1 MTALETIRDWI
12 KTFPQFDALTTFS
25 VDYTSAEPA
34 NGGLMPSGLVEV
46 SKKTDIFGNTTV
58 TNQYNFTLYFVFF
71 KAPGDDSGAEENAQ
85 WLMDF
90 QDWVQTQSATG
101 AAPRFGDD
109 ARQENIKAQN
119 GMLLEADNEGTAV
132 YSVNLS
138 VQFIKKYEVKNIW
151 LT

>member
-46 SKKTDIFGNTTV
+46 SKKTDIFGNTPV

-132 YSVNLS
+132 
-138 VQFIKKYEVKNIW
+138 
-151 LT
+151 

>member
-12 KTFPQFDALTTFS
+12 KTFPQFDALTTFN

-34 NGGLMPSGLVEV
+34 NGGLMPSGLAEV

-58 TNQYNFTLYFVFF
+58 SNQYNFTLYFVFF